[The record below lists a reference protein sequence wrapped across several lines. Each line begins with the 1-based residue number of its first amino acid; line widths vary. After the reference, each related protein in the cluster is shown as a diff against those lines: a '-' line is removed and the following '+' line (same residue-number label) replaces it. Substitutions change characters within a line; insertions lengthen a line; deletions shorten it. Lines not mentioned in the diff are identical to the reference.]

1 MPAPKQVLW
10 QPPLWNEK
18 FLDAIKAAIVV
29 HDSDTKIVACNKMA
43 EELLGLSKDQ
53 MLGKAAIDPA
63 WDFIDETGSS
73 MPLEQYPVN
82 QVLSSQKPLKDF
94 IAGIR
99 CPDKREP
106 VWVLV
111 NAEPSM
117 DQDGTI
123 FNVVITFMDITQ
135 RKRAEEELK
144 RSGEMLRAIIEA
156 APTAIIGLDQ
166 EGNVHSVW
174 NPAAEKM
181 LGWSA
186 QEVMG
191 RPLPTVPAERQEEFR
206 RFREQIRQGLTLD
219 GVEVRRQRRDGS
231 PIDYSIYA
239 SPLHDAEGR
248 ISGNVAVMV
257 DITERKQNEEELK
270 KYRYHLEELVN
281 ERTAEL
287 ADAKETAEAFNKE
300 LEAFAY
306 SVSHDLRAPLRHI
319 DGFLKLLQEKAGAA
333 LEAQAQHY
341 MDNIS
346 DAAQKMGRL
355 IDDLL
360 AFTRMGRH
368 NISVQRVELAPLVR
382 EVIRELEP
390 PAAGRNIVWHI
401 GHLPAVNGDEAML
414 RMVLNHLV
422 SNALK
427 FTRPRPAARIEI
439 GSLAEQDSNTV
450 IFVRDNGVGFDMTYA
465 DKLFGVFQR
474 LHRPDEFEGT
484 GIGLA
489 NVRRII
495 TRHGGR
501 AWAEGA
507 PDQGA
512 AFYFSLP
519 RTFQGGENE

>member
-1 MPAPKQVLW
+1 MSAPKQVLRR
-10 QPPLWNEK
+10 PLPWNQK

-29 HDSDTKIVACNKMA
+29 HDSDTKIIACNKMA

-63 WDFIDETGSS
+63 WDFLNETGSS
-73 MPLEQYPVN
+73 LPLKLYPVN
-82 QVLSSQKPLKDF
+82 QVLSSRKPLKDF

-99 CPDKREP
+99 CPDKSEP

-111 NAEPSM
+111 NAEPSV

-123 FNVVITFMDITQ
+123 FQVVTTFMDITQ

-156 APTAIIGLDQ
+156 APTAIIGLDRD
-166 EGNVHSVW
+166 GNVHSVW

-206 RFREQIRQGLTLD
+206 RFREQIRRGLTLD

-231 PIDYSIYA
+231 PIDYSIFA

-248 ISGNVAVMV
+248 ISGNVAVLV
-257 DITERKQNEEELK
+257 DITERKQSEEELK
-270 KYRYHLEELVN
+270 KYRNHLEELVN

-287 ADAKETAEAFNKE
+287 ADAKETAEASNKE
-300 LEAFAY
+300 LEAFTY

-319 DGFLKLLQEKAGAA
+319 DGFLKLLQEEARTA
-333 LEAQAQHY
+333 LAEQARHY
-341 MDNIS
+341 MDSIS

-355 IDDLL
+355 IDELL
-360 AFTRMGRH
+360 SFTRMGRH
-368 NISVQRVELAPLVR
+368 NISVQRVELAPLVQ
-382 EVIRELEP
+382 EVIRILEP
-390 PAAGRNIVWHI
+390 DTAGRNVVWHI
-401 GHLPAVNGDEAML
+401 GDLPAVGCDAAML
-414 RMVLNHLV
+414 RMVLTHLV

-427 FTRPRPAARIEI
+427 FTRSRQQARIEI
-439 GSLAEQDSNTV
+439 GSQPSQNSEVV
-450 IFVRDNGVGFDMTYA
+450 IFVRDNGIGFDMTYA

-474 LHRPDEFEGT
+474 LHRADEFEGI

-495 TRHGGR
+495 ARHGGR
-501 AWAEGA
+501 TWAEGKV
-507 PDQGA
+507 DKGA
-512 AFYFSLP
+512 TFYFALP
-519 RTFQGGENE
+519 QE